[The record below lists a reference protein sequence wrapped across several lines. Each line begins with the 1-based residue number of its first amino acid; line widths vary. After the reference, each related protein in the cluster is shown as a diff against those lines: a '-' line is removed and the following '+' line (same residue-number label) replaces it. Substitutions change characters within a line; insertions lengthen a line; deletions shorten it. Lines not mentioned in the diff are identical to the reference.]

1 MISQRLNL
9 EIRLLYL
16 RLVNN
21 DIRSEVS
28 KYNLPYNKLTI
39 KSGVKIVDDRI
50 VIKNKN
56 NNDIDKTYNY
66 LRSRVFDYF
75 PYPIEESNKYEI
87 YPYIE
92 DVYEPREQ
100 KAMDMVHLL
109 SLLHSKTTFYREVDI
124 DKNKKIYEDIVNDID
139 YLNNYYNELISL
151 IEKDVYM
158 SPSSYLI
165 ARNIN
170 IIFSSIYYVKDN
182 IDKWY
187 KLIEDNKNERVSY
200 IHNNINL
207 DHYLKSDKPYL
218 ISWNKS
224 RVDSPIYDLLSF
236 YKNHY
241 LEFDFDDL
249 FHYYESNYPL
259 KDNERLLL
267 FIYMAIPPKIV
278 IDGSEYD
285 MCIKIN
291 KNMEYLYKTSNLIMN
306 YQK

>member
-1 MISQRLNL
+1 M
-9 EIRLLYL
+9 
-16 RLVNN
+16 NN
-21 DIRSEVS
+21 DLRGKIS
-28 KYNLPYNKLTI
+28 KYKLPGEVFTI
-39 KSGVKIVDDRI
+39 KSGARIIDNKI
-50 VIKNKN
+50 VIKNKV
-56 NNDIDKTYNY
+56 NDSIDRTYDY
-66 LRSRVFDYF
+66 LKSRAFDYF
-75 PYPIEESNKYEI
+75 PSLLESSDGYEV

-92 DVYEPREQ
+92 DIYEPREQ
-100 KAMDMVHLL
+100 KAMDMMHLL

-124 DKNKKIYEDIVNDID
+124 DKNKEIYENIINNIN
-139 YLNNYYNELISL
+139 YLNDYYNEFISL
-151 IEKDVYM
+151 IEKEVYM

-170 IIFSSIYYVKDN
+170 IIFSSIYYVRDN

-187 KLIEDNKNERVSY
+187 KKIENNKNERVSY

-207 DHYLKSDKPYL
+207 DHYIKRDKPYL

-224 RVDSPIYDLLSF
+224 RIDNPIYDLLSF

-259 KDNERLLL
+259 KEDERLLL
-267 FIYMAIPPKIV
+267 FTYMAIPPVMDKS
-278 IDGSEYD
+278 GSEYD

-291 KNMEYLYKTSNLIMN
+291 KTIDYLYKTSNLIMN

>member
-1 MISQRLNL
+1 M
-9 EIRLLYL
+9 
-16 RLVNN
+16 NN
-21 DIRSEVS
+21 DLRGKIS
-28 KYNLPYNKLTI
+28 KYKLPGEVFTI
-39 KSGVKIVDDRI
+39 KSGARIIDNKI
-50 VIKNKN
+50 VIKNKV
-56 NNDIDKTYNY
+56 NDSIDRTYDY
-66 LRSRVFDYF
+66 LKSRAFDYF
-75 PYPIEESNKYEI
+75 PSLLESSDGYEV

-92 DVYEPREQ
+92 DIYEPREQ
-100 KAMDMVHLL
+100 KAMDMMHLL

-124 DKNKKIYEDIVNDID
+124 DKNKEIYENIINNIN
-139 YLNNYYNELISL
+139 YLNDYYNELISL
-151 IEKDVYM
+151 IEKEVYM

-170 IIFSSIYYVKDN
+170 IIFSSIYYVRDN

-187 KLIEDNKNERVSY
+187 KKIENNKNERVSY

-207 DHYLKSDKPYL
+207 DHYIKRDKPYL

-224 RVDSPIYDLLSF
+224 RIDNPIYDLLSF

-259 KDNERLLL
+259 KEDERLLL
-267 FIYMAIPPKIV
+267 FTYMAIPPVMDKS
-278 IDGSEYD
+278 GSEYD

-291 KNMEYLYKTSNLIMN
+291 KTIDYLYKTSNLIMN

>member
-1 MISQRLNL
+1 M
-9 EIRLLYL
+9 
-16 RLVNN
+16 NN
-21 DIRSEVS
+21 DLRGKIS
-28 KYNLPYNKLTI
+28 KYKLPGEVFTI
-39 KSGVKIVDDRI
+39 KSGARIIDNKI
-50 VIKNKN
+50 VIKNKV
-56 NNDIDKTYNY
+56 NDSIDRTYDY
-66 LRSRVFDYF
+66 LKSRAFDYF
-75 PYPIEESNKYEI
+75 PSLLESSDGYEV

-92 DVYEPREQ
+92 DIYEPREQ
-100 KAMDMVHLL
+100 KAMDMMHLL

-124 DKNKKIYEDIVNDID
+124 DKNKEIYENIINNIN
-139 YLNNYYNELISL
+139 YLNDYYNELISL
-151 IEKDVYM
+151 IEKEVYM

-170 IIFSSIYYVKDN
+170 IIFSSIYYVRDN

-187 KLIEDNKNERVSY
+187 KKIENNKNERVSY

-207 DHYLKSDKPYL
+207 DHYIKRDKPYL

-224 RVDSPIYDLLSF
+224 RIDNPIYDLLSF

-249 FHYYESNYPL
+249 FHYYEINYPL
-259 KDNERLLL
+259 KEDERLLL
-267 FIYMAIPPKIV
+267 FTYMAIPPVMDKS
-278 IDGSEYD
+278 GSEYD

-291 KNMEYLYKTSNLIMN
+291 KTIDYLYKTSNLIMN